1 MPSKSKQVSASE
13 IGQYAY
19 CAHAWWLAII
29 EKREPQ
35 NPATLD
41 AGIRAHERHAWQ
53 VSFARAAGR
62 LALALSILAVLA
74 LVGWALV
81 TLIR

>member
-1 MPSKSKQVSASE
+1 MPPQSKRISASE
-13 IGQYAY
+13 VGQYAY

-35 NPATLD
+35 NLAALD

-74 LVGWALV
+74 LAVWALGA
-81 TLIR
+81 IR